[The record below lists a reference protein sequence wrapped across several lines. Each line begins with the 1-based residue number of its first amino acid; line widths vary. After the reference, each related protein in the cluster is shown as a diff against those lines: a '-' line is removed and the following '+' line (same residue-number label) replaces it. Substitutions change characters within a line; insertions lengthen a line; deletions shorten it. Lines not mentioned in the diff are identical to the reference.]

1 MLRYYSYYSVGGYKD
16 FFLGS
21 NQSDVEATYYLPLL
35 PILEERAQNDE
46 DASKKFDS
54 LKGLP
59 RIQQLSADEP
69 LNLPIS
75 ARTMFSHAGYKVIYR
90 HLERGCYALAIRDVA
105 DKDKDEQGR
114 SIPFMFLIT
123 GDKIED
129 IMSLNIL
136 ATYFASHIK
145 TVETVLSQFL
155 HMDIETNGLKFEMA
169 KVNDWIKTITSSSPS
184 SLLPTMKGGIPIKA
198 EQGCVALLV
207 TPEGISEQKAI
218 TEQKLDNMNI
228 SSVKEIEILSK
239 EEPERLIRQM
249 LELTEE
255 LKEERKQN
263 ALIKKGA
270 IAAGAGGFLIGAL
283 ISSCCK

>member
-16 FFLGS
+16 LFLGS

-35 PILEERAQNDE
+35 PILEERAHDDE
-46 DASKKFDS
+46 DASKIFDS

-59 RIQQLSADEP
+59 KIQQLSADEP
-69 LNLPIS
+69 FNLPLS

-90 HLERGCYALAIRDVA
+90 HLEGDCYALAIRDVP
-105 DKDKDEQGR
+105 DKNKDEQGR

-123 GDKIED
+123 GDNIED
-129 IMSLNIL
+129 IISLNIL

-145 TVETVLSQFL
+145 SVETFLSQSL
-155 HMDIETNGLKFEMA
+155 HMDIETNGLKFEIA
-169 KVNDWIKTITSSSPS
+169 KVNDWIKTIIRISPS

-207 TPEGISEQKAI
+207 TQEGISVQKAI
-218 TEQKLDNMNI
+218 TEQKLENMNI
-228 SSVKEIEILSK
+228 SSVQEIEILSK
-239 EEPERLIRQM
+239 EEPERLVRQM
-249 LELTEE
+249 LELTDE
-255 LKEERKQN
+255 LKEERKKN

-270 IAAGAGGFLIGAL
+270 IAAGVGGFLIGAL
-283 ISSCCK
+283 ISSCCR